1 MEKKSIDLLELLS
14 KLVVEKKQIDLLKL
28 LSKLVKEKSTSGR
41 EENE

>member
-14 KLVVEKKQIDLLKL
+14 KLIVEKKQIDLLKL
-28 LSKLVKEKSTSGR
+28 LSKLVKEKSTAGR

>member
-14 KLVVEKKQIDLLKL
+14 KLIVEKKQIDLLEL